1 MKLNFHKS
9 LDTLHVG
16 CEAPRAYY
24 IPHSV
29 DTLGQMSKR
38 EDSDRFVSL
47 CGEWDFR
54 YYKSVEELDDPA
66 SDAAMEGAETIPV
79 PRSWQTMLGRGYDI
93 PHYTNV
99 EYPFVV
105 DPPHVPVDNPCGL
118 YRRSLPVT
126 GEMLEKDVMLNF
138 EGVDSCFYLYING
151 TFVGYSQVSHM
162 ISEFNVTRYLHVG
175 ENEVRVLV
183 LKWCDGSYLEDQ
195 DKYRLSGIF
204 REVYLL
210 LRDRARVEDIF
221 IRTAYDHESGKGT
234 LDAVLTYT
242 APTPIDYVL
251 YAPNGTPVADGKLE
265 AGVGSMSLSLDNA
278 LPWSD
283 ELPHLYTLTLHCGEE
298 YIPLSVGF
306 RTLIVRDRVV
316 YLNGKNIKIKGVN
329 RHDSHPILGAA
340 TPFDHMERDV
350 RIMKAHNVNAV
361 RTSHYPNDPRFLEL
375 CDRYG
380 LYVIDEAD
388 LECHGMATVGQWNR
402 LTDDPAWQESYVDRA
417 RRMMERDKNHP
428 SIVMWSVGNESGIGQ
443 NHVAMMDYFHARYP
457 GCLVHSEDATRTL
470 AGHPEDDKARRQVAR
485 TDVDSRMYPSPKE
498 IKERYLNDKENPRP
512 FYLCEYSHAMGNG
525 PGDLAD
531 YWELIWNND
540 AFWGGCV
547 WEFTD
552 HSIAV
557 GDDRENDPHYLYGG
571 DFGEFPTMGCFC
583 VDGLVYPDRRPHTG
597 LLELKQAIKPFEL
610 EAWDDVTGAVTIR
623 SRRFFTD
630 LSDLEFFYILT
641 RNGTVLSSGVLSG
654 EGIAPGES
662 KTWVL
667 SNAVLPEGAGAY
679 TFTLRARLTRDMLW
693 APKGHRVGFA
703 QVTKE
708 VRAQK
713 QISLPEGK
721 VSVTQTSKAFTL
733 TTANGVIVIDRVRGI
748 PVSMTVEG
756 RELLSSPLLPAIWRA
771 PTDNDR
777 YVQREWQKAL
787 YHLAECRCYD
797 CEMTEQSDSCV
808 CVSAKLSLGAPSQMP
823 IMQLTAYYTVYA
835 DGSLMLSYDAAVR
848 EDLPP
853 LPRFGV
859 QFELTEGFEQLQYYG
874 RGPVESYVDKRLAS
888 YEGHFLSTVSNHFE
902 HYVRPQENMAHA
914 DTLWMRVSDEQD
926 TVLWALSEGER
937 FSFNCSH
944 FTPHDLFATAH
955 DFELRPRAQTVV
967 NLDLAQ
973 TGIGSN
979 SCGPALDERHRLDGK
994 HLCFAVRL
1002 LPCAGDLDPYQE
1014 VFQQNMMK
1022 KDGQ

>member
-1 MKLNFHKS
+1 MKLNFHKE

-16 CEAPRAYY
+16 CAAPRAYY

-29 DTLGQMSKR
+29 DTAKKAIAR
-38 EDSDRFVSL
+38 EDSDRFLSL
-47 CGEWDFR
+47 CGEWEFR
-54 YYKSVEELDDPA
+54 YYRSVEELDDPA
-66 SDAAMEGAETIPV
+66 LDVAMEGAETIPV

-118 YRRSLPVT
+118 YRRTLSVT
-126 GEMLEKDVMLNF
+126 AAMLEKDVMLNF

-151 TFVGYSQVSHM
+151 VFVGYSQVSHM
-162 ISEFNVTRYLHVG
+162 TSEFNVTPYLHEG
-175 ENEVRVLV
+175 DNELRVLV

-210 LRDRARVEDIF
+210 LRDRVRVEDVF
-221 IRTAYDHESGKGT
+221 VRTAYDHQTGKGT
-234 LDAVLTYT
+234 LDLALTHT
-242 APTPIDYVL
+242 APSPTDYVL
-251 YAPNGTPVADGKLE
+251 YAPDGVPVADGRLD
-265 AGVGSMSLSLDNA
+265 AGESKTLLSLDTV

-283 ELPHLYTLTLHCGEE
+283 ETPNLYTLTLHCGDE
-298 YIPLSVGF
+298 YIPLPIGF

-388 LECHGMATVGQWNR
+388 LECHGMVTVGQWNR
-402 LTDDPAWQESYVDRA
+402 LTDDPAWQESYLDRA

-428 SIVMWSVGNESGIGQ
+428 CIVMWSVGNESGIGR

-457 GCLVHSEDATRTL
+457 GCLVHSEDATRML
-470 AGHPEDDKARRQVAR
+470 VGHPDDEMARRQVAA

-498 IKERYLNDKENPRP
+498 IKERYLNDRENPRP

-552 HSIAV
+552 HSIAT
-557 GDDRENDPHYLYGG
+557 GDDPLHDPHYLYGG

-583 VDGLVYPDRRPHTG
+583 VDGLVYPDRRVHTG
-597 LLELKQAIKPFEL
+597 LLELKQAIKPFCVTDF
-610 EAWDDVTGAVTIR
+610 DDKTGSFTLCNRR
-623 SRRFFTD
+623 SFRD
-630 LSDLEFFYILT
+630 LSDLNFTYIFCKD
-641 RNGTVLSSGVLSG
+641 GKKVAEGQLSSPAIL
-654 EGIAPGES
+654 PGE
-662 KTWVL
+662 KMTVTPDMPAMEDGL
-667 SNAVLPEGAGAY
+667 C
-679 TFTLRARLTRDMLW
+679 TFTVKATQAVNTMWAQAGYEVGFDQFARDLRARKPLDTCGDVRVEEGRTGIVLTVSD
-693 APKGHRVGFA
+693 
-703 QVTKE
+703 VT
-708 VRAQK
+708 V
-713 QISLPEGK
+713 
-721 VSVTQTSKAFTL
+721 
-733 TTANGVIVIDRVRGI
+733 VIDRVHGL
-748 PVSMTVEG
+748 VASMKKEG
-756 RELLSSPLLPAIWRA
+756 KELLSSPITPVIWRA

-787 YHLAECRCYD
+787 YHLAETHCYD
-797 CEMTEQSDSCV
+797 CAVMPSEEGMVTV
-808 CVSAKLSLGAPSQMP
+808 RAHLSMGAPSHLPMLH
-823 IMQLTAYYTVYA
+823 LTANYTLCS
-835 DGSLMLSYDAAVR
+835 DGSLVVDYEADVR
-848 EDLPP
+848 EGLPP
-853 LPRFGV
+853 LPRFGL
-859 QFELTEGFEQLQYYG
+859 QMMLPEGFENLTYYG
-874 RGPVESYVDKRLAS
+874 RGPVESYRDKRLAS
-888 YEGHFLSTVSNHFE
+888 YEGEFACAVRDHFE

-914 DTLWMRVSDEQD
+914 DTVWMRVSDGEAALLALD
-926 TVLWALSEGER
+926 TNTR

-944 FTPHDLFATAH
+944 FTPHDLYATAH
-955 DFELRPRAQTVV
+955 DFELTPRAETVV

-973 TGIGSN
+973 AGIGSN
-979 SCGPALDERHRLDGK
+979 SCGPSLDERYRLSDK
-994 HLCFAVRL
+994 HLRFAVRL
-1002 LPCAGDLDPYQE
+1002 LPVTKAVCPYHAAT
-1014 VFQQNMMK
+1014 QQNTMK